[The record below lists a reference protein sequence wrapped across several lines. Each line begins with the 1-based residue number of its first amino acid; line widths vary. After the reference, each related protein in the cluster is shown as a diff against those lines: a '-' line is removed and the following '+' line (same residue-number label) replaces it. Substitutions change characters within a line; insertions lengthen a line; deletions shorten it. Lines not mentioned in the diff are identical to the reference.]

1 MDLIVKVTAV
11 CLLGALLAA
20 LLKKSNPELALLLA
34 VAACVIVLTVVI
46 KGLDEI
52 FAFLNEI
59 VTWGGLSA
67 DIFSPLWKTVGIALV
82 TRVGTEL
89 CKDAGENAMASLVE
103 MTGAFGAVL
112 VAIPLFQA
120 AWEMLRSLI

>member
-1 MDLIVKVTAV
+1 MDLIVKVTAA

-34 VAACVIVLTVVI
+34 VAACVIVLAVVI

-52 FAFLNEI
+52 FAFLDEI

-120 AWEMLRSLI
+120 AWEMLRALI

>member
-1 MDLIVKVTAV
+1 MDLIVKVTAA

-34 VAACVIVLTVVI
+34 VAACVIVLAVVI

-52 FAFLNEI
+52 FAFLDEI
-59 VTWGGLSA
+59 MTWGGLSA

-120 AWEMLRSLI
+120 AWEMLRALI

>member
-1 MDLIVKVTAV
+1 MELIVKVTAV

-34 VAACVIVLTVVI
+34 VAACVIVLAVVI

-52 FAFLNEI
+52 FAFLDEI

-120 AWEMLRSLI
+120 AWEMLRALI

>member
-34 VAACVIVLTVVI
+34 VAACVIVLAVVI
-46 KGLDEI
+46 KGLDES
-52 FAFLNEI
+52 FALLYEI

-120 AWEMLRSLI
+120 AWEMLRALI